1 MTRICFCTAALIM
14 GLGASAAFAQV
25 NTSTATAAG
34 SATIIQPITITK
46 NTDLAFGRI
55 VRPASGSDT
64 VTIGIGADTVST
76 GGTAVALAS
85 TTSRA
90 KFSIAGESGLTATL
104 TVPASFALTNGSNS
118 LTVTLAADQTSP
130 LTLGASATTLYVGGS
145 FPVTST
151 TVSGGYTGSFNV
163 TVAYQ

>member
-1 MTRICFCTAALIM
+1 
-14 GLGASAAFAQV
+14 
-25 NTSTATAAG
+25 
-34 SATIIQPITITK
+34 
-46 NTDLAFGRI
+46 
-55 VRPASGSDT
+55 